1 MKSNRLFDR
10 VLAASV
16 QGIRANPK
24 MRSVTPETLARYAN
38 EDARAVLD
46 YAREPELSP
55 LITANLDHK
64 RRIAELD
71 AELVEARR
79 NVEAARS
86 QTSNIASRLA
96 SVLWTLPGSTIRI
109 EEGHMSLLTGR
120 SWEVEQK
127 PAGPG
132 AYTLT
137 LLVGPKDGPPPLR
150 PVPAPQR
157 EDEEDPELP
166 QPPVKADA

>member
-55 LITANLDHK
+55 LITANLVPM
-64 RRIAELD
+64 AVL
-71 AELVEARR
+71 LSGAR
-79 NVEAARS
+79 
-86 QTSNIASRLA
+86 
-96 SVLWTLPGSTIRI
+96 
-109 EEGHMSLLTGR
+109 
-120 SWEVEQK
+120 
-127 PAGPG
+127 
-132 AYTLT
+132 
-137 LLVGPKDGPPPLR
+137 PLR
-150 PVPAPQR
+150 GQANCRPA
-157 EDEEDPELP
+157 
-166 QPPVKADA
+166 A